1 MVEESPAGQAR
12 TGRYPAVA
20 LAQRSLYRKRIPHE
34 DSEAGDEYYTL
45 SKIAGEEEAGL
56 QEEAEV

>member
-1 MVEESPAGQAR
+1 
-12 TGRYPAVA
+12 VA
-20 LAQRSLYRKRIPHE
+20 LAQRSLYRKRNPHE

-45 SKIAGEEEAGL
+45 SKVAGEEEAGL